1 PRENQIAAVKINH
14 NGQFYDD
21 CGDPES
27 HVVKR
32 RVVKLIVNFLFYFR
46 TDEDE
51 PIGALLLE
59 QCRVEREDDQVF
71 SIVFLDEAERK
82 YLFECDSQE
91 QCVEWIDAIVKAS
104 YEFMRKNLIYYRTEI
119 HRLTG
124 TRISVTSCRTRW
136 SSMGYQT
143 KHVFRST
150 LVFLQLPHKH
160 TQSSAFSGFSCVFR
174 FFLFY
179 SLPASITVIFYV
191 FCELWGKC
199 VILL

>member
-1 PRENQIAAVKINH
+1 MRFNEKELVFLSRQPSERVAELGMK
-14 NGQFYDD
+14 GPKK
-21 CGDPES
+21 GD
-27 HVVKR
+27 VVKR

-59 QCRVEREDDQVF
+59 QCRVEREDQHVF

-124 TRISVTSCRTRW
+124 KDPLEQYGISDETRFQVNS
-136 SSMGYQT
+136 G
-143 KHVFRST
+143 
-150 LVFLQLPHKH
+150 LPP
-160 TQSSAFSGFSCVFR
+160 
-174 FFLFY
+174 
-179 SLPASITVIFYV
+179 LPPPLT
-191 FCELWGKC
+191 
-199 VILL
+199 